1 MLGLDELER
10 SGCAHCTQAEL
21 RLGDAVCR
29 DPGQDKD
36 RNPAD
41 PASPPAHRVMA
52 APALRAP
59 AQSGKHTV
67 GLREEEDQSDSYCPI
82 PGPSGYAGLGLL
94 WQGEPERSGRARRTQ
109 VDVRLCEAA
118 GRDLGQENK
127 DRGRRVRVPVH
138 AQSWRLQLSQH
149 RVRLCPDVWTLFLIH
164 QVFSAVDITSHR
176 GMMVFQD
183 YQLASQPH
191 SSQRPSQYEAAKNK
205 WRPFSHYIYL
215 YISEGWN
222 GRVTAR
228 QAHRPP

>member
-138 AQSWRLQLSQH
+138 AQSWRLQLSSQH

-176 GMMVFQD
+176 VDEAVLWIHHSWLKRAAAQD
-183 YQLASQPH
+183 AWTSHPDPSQPTKL
-191 SSQRPSQYEAAKNK
+191 SLR
-205 WRPFSHYIYL
+205 
-215 YISEGWN
+215 
-222 GRVTAR
+222 RVADRDQT
-228 QAHRPP
+228 QTSLTSDTTNQ